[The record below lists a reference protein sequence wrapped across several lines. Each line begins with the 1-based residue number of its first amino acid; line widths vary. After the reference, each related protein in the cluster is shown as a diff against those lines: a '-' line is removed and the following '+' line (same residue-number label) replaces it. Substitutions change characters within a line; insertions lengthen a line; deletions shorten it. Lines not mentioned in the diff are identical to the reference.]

1 MVQQS
6 SPQAPQ
12 QSQENSPGDFEII
25 DETSPEQV
33 AVEQQVL
40 AGRPITESLPVSDLE
55 PVTEP
60 IGEPASVE
68 TPAPVSPA
76 QATPSAPQ
84 APTQPIRTYS
94 QEEYSRAQAA
104 WERQITEARKQS
116 EAAQQKIAQ
125 FDLSTSVETQLRAQ
139 EMNLE
144 PTEGEDEARRIV
156 RTPENQQEVRS
167 GIEAKQQVAQYQAA
181 FAVQEVQQEQQAK
194 YQVIDGFARQYKL
207 SQDDTKVL
215 LAINDPY
222 AMEAAA
228 SRLGSG
234 GAPMVPRENS
244 QTQLESGVSSASAP
258 ESSDALIER
267 LNNTPAWDWTES
279 DERFM
284 RTGRR

>member
-1 MVQQS
+1 MVQPTFSQT
-6 SPQAPQ
+6 PQ
-12 QSQENSPGDFEII
+12 QSQEDGSGDFEII

-40 AGRPITESLPVSDLE
+40 AGRPITESREGSSPE
-55 PVTEP
+55 PVDEPVKESAPTEM
-60 IGEPASVE
+60 PASAPAGE
-68 TPAPVSPA
+68 T
-76 QATPSAPQ
+76 TPPAPQ

-125 FDLSTSVETQLRAQ
+125 FDLNASVETQLRAQ
-139 EMNLE
+139 EINLE
-144 PTEGEDEARRIV
+144 PTLGQDEARRIV
-156 RTPENQQEVRS
+156 RTPENEQEVRS
-167 GIEAKQQVAQYQAA
+167 GVEAKQQLAQYEAA
-181 FAVQEVQQEQQAK
+181 FAAQEVQQEQQAK

-207 SQDDTKVL
+207 SQNDMKVL
-215 LAINDPY
+215 LSINDPY

-228 SRLGSG
+228 ARLGSN
-234 GAPMVPRENS
+234 GASMVPRENP
-244 QTQLESGVSSASAP
+244 QTQLESGVPSASAP
-258 ESSDALIER
+258 ESPDALIER
-267 LNNTPAWDWTES
+267 LNNTPAWEWTES